1 MIRSVMVVY
10 LPIVFSSATHWTTI
24 PHVLPKD
31 GDSRF
36 LSCERVRPILMAAP
50 YDVHHMVKTEYDCYN
65 SVSIARFFGGLA
77 TGRLIDQW
85 WNAMSPTPGSKF

>member
-1 MIRSVMVVY
+1 VIRSVMVVY

-36 LSCERVRPILMAAP
+36 LSCCPL
-50 YDVHHMVKTEYDCYN
+50 
-65 SVSIARFFGGLA
+65 S
-77 TGRLIDQW
+77 Q
-85 WNAMSPTPGSKF
+85 